1 MKIGILLM
9 VFHSLRDKARRI
21 FDTPGFLVLSGKKN
35 LIS

>member
-9 VFHSLRDKARRI
+9 VFHSLRDRARRI
-21 FDTPGFLVLSGKKN
+21 FDTPGFSKLSSKEN